1 MFPKPLFVPLRLNKC
16 LVSGPKSVFFLQM
29 QATVLGLLAALA
41 AVFLGW
47 VLEGYMLLNHAAL
60 LCSASVTT
68 AFLASLL
75 QGKETS

>member
-1 MFPKPLFVPLRLNKC
+1 MPSVQ
-16 LVSGPKSVFFLQM
+16 SVFFLQM

-41 AVFLGW
+41 AVVLGW
-47 VLEGYMLLNHAAL
+47 VLEGNMLLNHAAL

-75 QGKETS
+75 QGKEHSETCPNP